1 MFMEHGR
8 LMAEITTKLLE
19 EAAKERMD
27 LLLEHNQV
35 VARSKVILDKVQTTY
50 QTRIMD
56 YEVQA
61 TTMTMLIKQ
70 LKKEKEATEDKV
82 KMGIKR
88 IWMIIEGRREW
99 MRSEVK
105 DRSATVWN

>member
-1 MFMEHGR
+1 M
-8 LMAEITTKLLE
+8 
-19 EAAKERMD
+19 
-27 LLLEHNQV
+27 
-35 VARSKVILDKVQTTY
+35 
-50 QTRIMD
+50 
-56 YEVQA
+56 QA

-70 LKKEKEATEDKV
+70 LKKEKEAIEDKV